1 MMKRSSAIL
10 IALTAMILLSGCL
23 GAVKYPN
30 YYTLTVPA
38 PPDPPAPETAHAI
51 LAVREFRAP
60 EYLRQGSI
68 VYRPSPEQIGFYAYH
83 RWATDPRDFVTEAVM
98 DRLRASGKFAQ
109 VEPYN
114 GRADIDYVLIGRLE
128 NLEEIDY
135 EGDVKVEVSLSVQLE
150 RLSTGATV
158 WTNSV
163 TEEGKVVRRD
173 VPAVVAAM
181 SRTMEKAIDKLLTP
195 VPAVRGEPPPP
206 RAGVT
211 E

>member
-10 IALTAMILLSGCL
+10 IALTAMTLLSGCA

-30 YYTLTVPA
+30 YYALTVPA

-60 EYLRQGSI
+60 EYLRRGAI
-68 VYRPSPEQIGFYAYH
+68 VYRPSPEQIGFYNYH

-109 VEPYN
+109 VESYK
-114 GRADIDYVLIGRLE
+114 GRADIDYVLTGRLE
-128 NLEEIDY
+128 NLEEVDY
-135 EGDVKVEVSLSVQLE
+135 GGDVKVEVSLSAQLE

-163 TEEGKVVRRD
+163 TEEGQVAHRD

-181 SRTMEKAIDKLLTP
+181 NRTMEEAMDKLLTP
-195 VPAVRGEPPPP
+195 APAVPGDPPSAAQRGAP
-206 RAGVT
+206 
-211 E
+211 